1 MRVFSFAFAILLTL
15 SGTAGA
21 EETVADRLAP
31 GQPPLVIAHRSAVM
45 GGTPENSLASLAYA
59 IERGIDMVH
68 VNPQITADGRYV
80 LMHDA
85 TMNRTTDVETV
96 FPDGPPAGPTRSE
109 RAGKD
114 YVRDYTLEQIRR
126 LHLVDGG
133 NPGMSSVPTLEEALD
148 LAEGKVFLLLGLK
161 SYEPDSLAAALLG
174 HDPGGYLLMDLY
186 IGGTDQSRLRTLAER
201 TGAGVGLSLYQTR
214 NAAADFEKALAE
226 IGSPFRLVSVSGNR
240 ITPALIKRATLEGIA
255 IAASGWAGAE
265 DRALVED
272 GDPRPWQ
279 KHLDSG
285 FAALT
290 DQPDLVLRI
299 LGR

>member
-1 MRVFSFAFAILLTL
+1 MRISSLVVAILLVVSGAARGGETL
-15 SGTAGA
+15 DG
-21 EETVADRLAP
+21 RLAP
-31 GQPPLVIAHRSAVM
+31 GQPNVVIAHRSAVM
-45 GGTPENSLASLAYA
+45 GGTPENSLASLEYA

-85 TMNRTTDVETV
+85 TLNRTTDVEAV

-133 NPGMSSVPTLEEALD
+133 DHGMSSVPTLEEALD
-148 LAEGKVFLLLGLK
+148 LAEGRVFLLLGLK
-161 SYEPDSLAAALLG
+161 SYEPVSLAAALRG
-174 HDPGGYLLMDLY
+174 YDPGGYLLMDLY
-186 IGGTDQSRLRTLAER
+186 VSGTDQSRLRALAER

-214 NAAADFEKALAE
+214 DAAADFDKALAE
-226 IGSPFRLVSVSGNR
+226 IGASFRLVSVSGNR
-240 ITPALIKRATLEGIA
+240 LTPTLIERATSEGIA
-255 IAASGWAGAE
+255 IVASGWAGAE

-272 GDPRPWQ
+272 GDPTPWQ

-285 FAALT
+285 FAVLT
-290 DQPDLVLRI
+290 DQPDLVLRV